1 MTDPQRLSMA
11 MYCTGCIP
19 GYQLPCFA
27 GATEDIFA
35 GHGLSIE
42 ILDPL
47 PQAENIIAVA
57 EGRNDLCLTSVA
69 HFLAAR
75 REQPALEARFVFM
88 VARQSHMGAF
98 VVRGRKGQD
107 GRRIKKHGDLDGAS
121 VLGDP
126 SSAFGREYTTLLGRL
141 GMTPGPWIDV
151 PYEDIMRALAEG
163 RADIAADFVDLLPRF
178 QAVADPLGVRIDVM
192 PFHEA
197 GIDIYGSGLVTSTRL
212 LREQPD
218 TVRAAVAA
226 FHEALLASQDNPA
239 LGLEALIDHVPSA
252 DPGLVVAGWEAGAA
266 LIFGAETGALG
277 SMNAEKWRRTVEYH
291 ADAYGGPRDIDVE
304 TVFDNSAL
312 VTGGARAEMRRR
324 DHDSV
329 KLG

>member
-1 MTDPQRLSMA
+1 MPAAERLSMT

-27 GATEDIFA
+27 GETEDIFRR
-35 GHGLSIE
+35 HDLSIE

-75 REQPALEARFVFM
+75 RQDPELGARFVFM

-98 VVRGRKGQD
+98 VVRGRKGPH
-107 GRRIKKHGDLDGAS
+107 GRRIKKHRDLEGAS
-121 VLGDP
+121 LLGDP
-126 SSAFGREYTTLLGRL
+126 SSAFGREYATLLGRL
-141 GMTPGPWIDV
+141 GIAPGPAIDDV
-151 PYEDIMRALAEG
+151 PYPEIMLALAEG
-163 RADIAADFVDLLPRF
+163 RGDVAADFVDLLPRF

-197 GIDIYGSGLVTSTRL
+197 GIDIYGSGLVTSTRM
-212 LREQPD
+212 LRERPA

-226 FHEALLASQDNPA
+226 FHEALLASHENPV
-239 LGLEALIDHVPSA
+239 LGLEALIDHVPDA
-252 DPGLVVAGWEAGAA
+252 DPGLVVAGWKAGAS
-266 LIFGAETGALG
+266 LIFDAETTALG
-277 SMNAEKWRRTVEYH
+277 TMNPEKWRRTLEYH
-291 ADAYGGPRDIDVE
+291 ADAYGGPPDIDVE
-304 TVFDNSAL
+304 SVFDASVL
-312 VTGGARAEMRRR
+312 GGEELPQRAPEF
-324 DHDSV
+324 S
-329 KLG
+329 

>member
-1 MTDPQRLSMA
+1 MPDTEHLSMT

-27 GATEDIFA
+27 GETEDIFQRHA
-35 GHGLSIE
+35 LSIE

-75 REQPALEARFVFM
+75 REDPDLGARFVFM

-98 VVRGRKGQD
+98 IVRGRKGPH
-107 GRRIKKHGDLDGAS
+107 GRRIKKHRDLEGAS
-121 VLGDP
+121 LLGDP
-126 SSAFGREYTTLLGRL
+126 GSAFGREYAALLGRL
-141 GMTPGPWIDV
+141 GIEPGQAVADV
-151 PYEDIMRALAEG
+151 PYPDIMLALAEG
-163 RADIAADFVDLLPRF
+163 RGDVAADFVDLLPRF

-212 LREQPD
+212 LRERPQ

-226 FHEALLASQDNPA
+226 FQEALLASQENPA
-239 LGLEALIDHVPSA
+239 LGLEALIDHVPGA
-252 DPGLVVAGWEAGAA
+252 DPGLVVAGWRAGAP
-266 LIFGAETGALG
+266 LIFDAETTALG
-277 SMNAEKWRRTVEYH
+277 TMNAEKWRRTLEFN
-291 ADAYGGPRDIDVE
+291 ADAHGGPRDIDVDSI
-304 TVFDNSAL
+304 FDGSVLADGDAGIAHPAL
-312 VTGGARAEMRRR
+312 DVR
-324 DHDSV
+324 
-329 KLG
+329 